1 MDTDRLAASLDVSL
15 ASHGVC
21 PACFCEIAWDR
32 EHSDARVQRRTYAEF
47 APNLWL
53 EGLGETVRR
62 ALVVAA
68 HDDVPGAAE
77 ALADLESRGLRSG
90 VFSRSRQS
98 TRRRARQGDAPCPRR
113 IAQLNRA

>member
-1 MDTDRLAASLDVSL
+1 VDTERLAASLDVTL

-21 PACFCEIAWDR
+21 PACLCEVAWDR
-32 EHSDARVQRRTYAEF
+32 EHGDERAQRRTYAEF

-68 HDDVPGAAE
+68 HDGVPGAAA
-77 ALADLESRGLRSG
+77 ALTDLEARGLRSG
-90 VFSRSRQS
+90 IF
-98 TRRRARQGDAPCPRR
+98 RAVVNRLADQLARETQRAFDAS
-113 IAQLNRA
+113 LN